1 MVELKKENT
10 GMHEVLT
17 LLLYADGLTI
27 RSKFKNIE
35 DIKKLLSDNK
45 NVYKIEAIKTK
56 ENHSINSVLET
67 HNVETKK
74 LPLWVAD
81 EITNVKKIKRSNPR
95 FDFFPKINSMNLNVP
110 AIQTGIHTV
119 YSVGMKE
126 LAAIEPCVFPVSTT
140 VFWHELDNND
150 IVVNKDMKQVYPK
163 TTGKIPEVLA
173 KMLQNVR

>member
-35 DIKKLLSDNK
+35 DIKKLLSANK

-67 HNVETKK
+67 HNVKTIK
-74 LPLWVAD
+74 LLLWVAD
-81 EITNVKKIKRSNPR
+81 EITNAKKSDLI
-95 FDFFPKINSMNLNVP
+95 
-110 AIQTGIHTV
+110 
-119 YSVGMKE
+119 
-126 LAAIEPCVFPVSTT
+126 IEYVT
-140 VFWHELDNND
+140 
-150 IVVNKDMKQVYPK
+150 
-163 TTGKIPEVLA
+163 
-173 KMLQNVR
+173 

>member
-10 GMHEVLT
+10 EVHEALT
-17 LLLYADGLTI
+17 LRLYSNGFTI
-27 RSKFKNIE
+27 KSNFKNIE
-35 DIKKLLSDNK
+35 DIKKLLSVNA
-45 NVYKIEAIKTK
+45 NVYKIEIIKTIK
-56 ENHSINSVLET
+56 SHYMNSVLET

>member
-1 MVELKKENT
+1 MAELKQENT

-67 HNVETKK
+67 HNVETIK
-74 LPLWVAD
+74 LLLWVAD
-81 EITNVKKIKRSNPR
+81 EITNAKKIKKSYPK
-95 FDFFPKINSMNLNVP
+95 FGFYPKINSINLNVP

-140 VFWHELDNND
+140 VFWHELDNNE

>member
-1 MVELKKENT
+1 
-10 GMHEVLT
+10 
-17 LLLYADGLTI
+17 
-27 RSKFKNIE
+27 
-35 DIKKLLSDNK
+35 
-45 NVYKIEAIKTK
+45 
-56 ENHSINSVLET
+56 
-67 HNVETKK
+67 
-74 LPLWVAD
+74 
-81 EITNVKKIKRSNPR
+81 
-95 FDFFPKINSMNLNVP
+95 MNLNVP